1 MEASQFICYS
11 VSQLQRRKTILYVTC
26 QMCAQE
32 SSPSL
37 SHPSLPADFQ
47 KLWKDRKN
55 LTWLLF
61 FYWGIFTFVNY
72 FHLDS
77 FFLSFERY
85 LLIKICQ
92 WKCGIF

>member
-11 VSQLQRRKTILYVTC
+11 VSQLQRKKTILYVTC

-37 SHPSLPADFQ
+37 SHPFLPTDFQ

-55 LTWLLF
+55 LTWL
-61 FYWGIFTFVNY
+61 
-72 FHLDS
+72 
-77 FFLSFERY
+77 FFLLGDIYFRKLLSFKKY
-85 LLIKICQ
+85 LLIQ
-92 WKCGIF
+92 F